1 MQGLNAVAACIS
13 LKPCCSGAG
22 GTAARDRARCRWP
35 GTRCWGCKPCCAR
48 SAAATWRWASWR
60 RWSSRERAAPWGSGN
75 GGVIKLAL
83 HSAAW
88 PATSGKR
95 QRHARLVFRMP
106 RPAHSLTQ
114 QRASA
119 LSRTSSQPWQ
129 SGPHHK
135 QPAHL
140 SASRFMRDAI
150 TSIWPSWL
158 KARLSIVVVRLSTD
172 LSGLPASAVQ
182 NAAVG
187 QAARHPRADR

>member
-1 MQGLNAVAACIS
+1 MVIEGTCSTLGQWEWWGYQVSVAFSRMASNKRKAPAARTAHVPDAPTCPLTHPAACICPKQNQQPA
-13 LKPCCSGAG
+13 LA
-22 GTAARDRARCRWP
+22 
-35 GTRCWGCKPCCAR
+35 
-48 SAAATWRWASWR
+48 
-60 RWSSRERAAPWGSGN
+60 ER
-75 GGVIKLAL
+75 
-83 HSAAW
+83 
-88 PATSGKR
+88 
-95 QRHARLVFRMP
+95 
-106 RPAHSLTQ
+106 
-114 QRASA
+114 
-119 LSRTSSQPWQ
+119 
-129 SGPHHK
+129 PHHK